1 MRWELY
7 KRDTSLGFEG
17 ELYMHW
23 LPKVTLS
30 LLTAAGHIC
39 LCAHYS
45 RNITNVYNCVL
56 LQEEQILIEL
66 IQITIF
72 P

>member
-1 MRWELY
+1 
-7 KRDTSLGFEG
+7 
-17 ELYMHW
+17 MHW